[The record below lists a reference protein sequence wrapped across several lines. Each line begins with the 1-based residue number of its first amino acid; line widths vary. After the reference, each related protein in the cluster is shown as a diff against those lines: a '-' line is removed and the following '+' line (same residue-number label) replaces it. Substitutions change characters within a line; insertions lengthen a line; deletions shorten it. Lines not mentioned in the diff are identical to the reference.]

1 MFEEQNYVRNIPF
14 NYRKHTF
21 QSLYLKS
28 SGCIFEF
35 IKFMPLSEY
44 GGLYCSGMGE
54 VKQEHIHFNFSM
66 MLLAWKHFRVEVTP
80 GEEWGTPL
88 WRIIKKHCRQ
98 VLVSL
103 QLPKLVEIIVLTRMT
118 RRIFIISSIFAMEQT
133 FLRTNTK
140 VLMVINLPGIYESDW
155 LIGEVMCIPC
165 GNDNQ
170 YQRYSYERTMI
181 KELSRWDKSLANR
194 HGCSNEV
201 LLVGLIFFQNL
212 RKKWPWM
219 GLKFQNSQI
228 FPNQHPTIGTYLI
241 GEMWL
246 FFLASD

>member
-1 MFEEQNYVRNIPF
+1 MVD
-14 NYRKHTF
+14 
-21 QSLYLKS
+21 
-28 SGCIFEF
+28 
-35 IKFMPLSEY
+35 
-44 GGLYCSGMGE
+44 CSGMGT
-54 VKQEHIHFNFSM
+54 VKQEHIHFNFLM

-165 GNDNQ
+165 G
-170 YQRYSYERTMI
+170 MI
-181 KELSRWDKSLANR
+181 ININVTAMSKQCKELSQWDKSFTNR

-212 RKKWPWM
+212 QKKWPWM
-219 GLKFQNSQI
+219 GLKFQNFIKFSQ
-228 FPNQHPTIGTYLI
+228 TSTLR
-241 GEMWL
+241 
-246 FFLASD
+246 

>member
-1 MFEEQNYVRNIPF
+1 MVD
-14 NYRKHTF
+14 
-21 QSLYLKS
+21 
-28 SGCIFEF
+28 
-35 IKFMPLSEY
+35 
-44 GGLYCSGMGE
+44 CSGMGT
-54 VKQEHIHFNFSM
+54 VKQEHIHFNFLM

-181 KELSRWDKSLANR
+181 KELSRWDKSLTNR
-194 HGCSNEV
+194 HGCSTEV
-201 LLVGLIFFQNL
+201 LLVGLIFS
-212 RKKWPWM
+212 KIWEKSDPEWAW
-219 GLKFQNSQI
+219 NSKI
-228 FPNQHPTIGTYLI
+228 FSNFPKPAPYDRDLPYRGNVTI
-241 GEMWL
+241 
-246 FFLASD
+246 FFG